1 MVKKKTDQEQASAS
15 YAEILELVE
24 GNLKLLQENP
34 TMDLDEVLNRVE
46 SSYQNIKILRE
57 RLSSYEMRFEELK
70 KES

>member
-1 MVKKKTDQEQASAS
+1 MVKKKADHEKASAS

-24 GNLKLLQENP
+24 GNLKLASRKSYY
-34 TMDLDEVLNRVE
+34 DLDEVLNRVE